1 MRSLGFD
8 RNFLNKVI
16 FFESLFLSGIGGLTG
31 IVLTFP
37 AATLFRSYTG
47 TLFPVFEISLAT
59 ISTQICFFLVI
70 GLVASLFPAWKAS
83 NGKIVTALRAA

>member
-1 MRSLGFD
+1 
-8 RNFLNKVI
+8 
-16 FFESLFLSGIGGLTG
+16 
-31 IVLTFP
+31 
-37 AATLFRSYTG
+37 
-47 TLFPVFEISLAT
+47 VFEISLAT